1 MVVRRLVR
9 RCTGLALFALV
20 ALTPSPASAQLDRG
34 QIAGFIK
41 DRTGGLIPGA
51 TITATHAQTGVV
63 RTVVTDGT
71 GYYVFTAVTP
81 GVYDVVVELQGFKK
95 WMQTGVPMDAGA
107 SLKVDATLET
117 GTINESVT
125 VIAMATPL
133 QTDVT
138 LRKTVQAQDIELL
151 PFSGRIPI
159 DVVGLKAGVFGGA
172 FNSRGFDDLGN
183 GGFNI
188 NGSPAGEDQIPLA
201 GPVGVRPL
209 ATGTSFGGQHI

>member
-41 DRTGGLIPGA
+41 DQTGGVIPGA

-81 GVYDVVVELQGFKK
+81 RVC
-95 WMQTGVPMDAGA
+95 
-107 SLKVDATLET
+107 
-117 GTINESVT
+117 
-125 VIAMATPL
+125 
-133 QTDVT
+133 
-138 LRKTVQAQDIELL
+138 
-151 PFSGRIPI
+151 
-159 DVVGLKAGVFGGA
+159 DVVGELPGLQKMMQTRRPDGG
-172 FNSRGFDDLGN
+172 
-183 GGFNI
+183 GGWLEME
-188 NGSPAGEDQIPLA
+188 GEAPE
-201 GPVGVRPL
+201 
-209 ATGTSFGGQHI
+209 

>member
-41 DRTGGLIPGA
+41 DQTGGVIPGA

-95 WMQTGVPMDAGA
+95 WMQNGVPMDAGG
-107 SLKVDATLET
+107 SLEVGAAPEAGAGNET
-117 GTINESVT
+117 GT
-125 VIAMATPL
+125 
-133 QTDVT
+133 
-138 LRKTVQAQDIELL
+138 
-151 PFSGRIPI
+151 
-159 DVVGLKAGVFGGA
+159 GLVNFA
-172 FNSRGFDDLGN
+172 
-183 GGFNI
+183 
-188 NGSPAGEDQIPLA
+188 
-201 GPVGVRPL
+201 
-209 ATGTSFGGQHI
+209 